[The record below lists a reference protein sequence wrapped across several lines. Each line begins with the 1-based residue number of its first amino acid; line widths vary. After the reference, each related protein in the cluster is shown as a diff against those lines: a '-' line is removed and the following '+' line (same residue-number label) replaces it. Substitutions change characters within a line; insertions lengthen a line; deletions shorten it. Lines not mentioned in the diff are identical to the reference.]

1 MKGNGD
7 TITVSEVEKGLKDGT
22 IIAVDG
28 KKVIKNDGT
37 ESIIISDNNQKTEN
51 GEVDTDVNEVT
62 EKESWKLDE
71 NGDIV
76 LIKTVTADVTTI
88 TYTDAKFTST
98 EQYQTEA
105 ERDAAAA
112 EKEKELENA
121 NNGKEATVTGTE
133 KTDYTYTGNGT
144 YIPTFTIYDIKELLS
159 LENQSLLQFPDATL
173 QPEDICEHVQI
184 KAY

>member
-1 MKGNGD
+1 MDDKQTSKDNIVIFEKRIEEVNWKTAQETNPDQYVKENGD
-7 TITVSEVEKGLKDGT
+7 TITVSESGKRSRKTEPF
-22 IIAVDG
+22 IAVDG

-51 GEVDTDVNEVT
+51 GEVDTDVNEAT

-71 NGDIV
+71 NGN

-112 EKEKELENA
+112 DK
-121 NNGKEATVTGTE
+121 GKGFEGRCRQGCNRYRTE
-133 KTDYTYTGNGT
+133 KR
-144 YIPTFTIYDIKELLS
+144 YITI
-159 LENQSLLQFPDATL
+159 T
-173 QPEDICEHVQI
+173 VR
-184 KAY
+184 

>member
-1 MKGNGD
+1 M
-7 TITVSEVEKGLKDGT
+7 
-22 IIAVDG
+22 
-28 KKVIKNDGT
+28 IKNDGT

-51 GEVDTDVNEVT
+51 GEVDTDVNEAT

-71 NGDIV
+71 NGN

-112 EKEKELENA
+112 AKEKELENA

-133 KTDYTYTGNGT
+133 KRIILIPVTE
-144 YIPTFTIYDIKELLS
+144 PTFLPLRR
-159 LENQSLLQFPDATL
+159 L
-173 QPEDICEHVQI
+173 
-184 KAY
+184 

>member
-1 MKGNGD
+1 M
-7 TITVSEVEKGLKDGT
+7 
-22 IIAVDG
+22 
-28 KKVIKNDGT
+28 IKNDGT

-51 GEVDTDVNEVT
+51 GEVDTDVNEAT

-71 NGDIV
+71 NGN

-112 EKEKELENA
+112 AKEKDLKDA
-121 NNGKEATVTGTE
+121 AGKDVTVTGTE
-133 KTDYTYTGNGT
+133 KRIILIPVTE
-144 YIPTFTIYDIKELLS
+144 PTFLPLRR
-159 LENQSLLQFPDATL
+159 L
-173 QPEDICEHVQI
+173 
-184 KAY
+184 